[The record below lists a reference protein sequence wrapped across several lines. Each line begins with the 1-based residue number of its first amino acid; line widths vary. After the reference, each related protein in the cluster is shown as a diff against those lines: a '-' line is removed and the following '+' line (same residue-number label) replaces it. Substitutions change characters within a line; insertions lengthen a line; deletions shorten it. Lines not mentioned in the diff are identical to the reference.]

1 MNNVKLHLKLSGSV
15 SHEELS
21 SILNSSNAIR
31 HNNYYILR
39 ESHSK
44 VVYSVFPKSGFV
56 NITGVKNFEDVEN
69 VLRMFNTRFGLNVSP
84 CELITDSSTAS
95 GRIVDQNSE
104 ESTIIIDL
112 EHIKHIV
119 DTESIFTDINASL
132 SPASFPGIVIR
143 SKSTPTCLIF
153 TSGRFIIVGGKS
165 KQSITAGYQQICAIM
180 EKYMK
185 MPQKDMFIA

>member
-1 MNNVKLHLKLSGSV
+1 M